1 MPISEKELD
10 DWRLDIESV
19 GIFNKRVIK
28 SIIVE
33 RMVFVAFA
41 RTLPVFMKL
50 SLSDQVLI
58 FGFQ

>member
-41 RTLPVFMKL
+41 RTMPVFVKL
-50 SLSDQVLI
+50 SLSDQVY
-58 FGFQ
+58 